1 MDRGPYP
8 AQARLPGLRGPLT
21 LESVLRDVITELSGA
36 ALSRLIQTRQ
46 ISCREAMQACLAPID
61 RFNPQFNAII
71 SRVDSAAL
79 FAQAD
84 DHDRQ
89 LAGGNS
95 RGWMHGFPIAVKD
108 LSASAGIV
116 TTQGSPLLR
125 SNVALQDDLMV
136 ARLKAA
142 GAIVIGKTNTP
153 EFGLGSQ
160 TYNTVFGTTRNAYNP
175 KRCAG
180 GSSGGAAV
188 ALALGMLPV
197 ADGSDMMGSLRN
209 PAAFNNVFGM
219 RPSQGRVPDGPRADL
234 WLNQLGTA
242 GPMART
248 VEDLALLLATQ
259 AGRDDRVPL
268 SISGSWPAAAPMD
281 WSLDLHKVRIGW
293 LGDLQGY
300 LPMESG
306 ILPLCEQALDRLAG
320 DGCVV
325 EHMAP
330 AFAPADVW
338 QCWLTW
344 RHWLVSASLREFAD
358 DPRKFAQLKP
368 EAQWEIEQ
376 GRTLSAR
383 DLSEASVAR
392 STFYRQL
399 LALFDSVDYL
409 ALPSAQVWPF
419 DADMHWPERIGPHV
433 MDSYHR
439 WMEVVIYATLAGLP
453 VVSVPVGFG
462 PDGLPMGMQLIG
474 RPHADAAVLRIAHA
488 HEARAADILARR
500 PSALQMC

>member
-1 MDRGPYP
+1 MDRGSHP

-21 LESVLRDVITELSGA
+21 TEPVLRDAINELSGA

-46 ISCREAMQACLAPID
+46 ISCREVMQACLAQID
-61 RFNPQFNAII
+61 RLNPQFNAVV

-79 FAQAD
+79 IAQAD

-89 LAGGNS
+89 LAAGNS

-125 SNVALQDDLMV
+125 NNVALQDDLMV

-160 TYNTVFGTTRNAYNP
+160 TYNTVFGTTRNAYDP
-175 KRCAG
+175 ERCAG

-188 ALALGMLPV
+188 ALALGMVPV
-197 ADGSDMMGSLRN
+197 SDGSDMMGSLRN

-219 RPSQGRVPDGPRADL
+219 RPSFGRVPDGPRADL

-259 AGRDDRVPL
+259 AGRDDRIPL
-268 SISGSWPAAAPMD
+268 SISGSWSAATAMD
-281 WSLDLHKVRIGW
+281 WSLDLHMVRIGW

-300 LPMESG
+300 LPMEPG

-325 EHMAP
+325 EHMA
-330 AFAPADVW
+330 AGFAPADVW

-344 RHWLVSASLREFAD
+344 RHWLVGASLREFAD
-358 DPRKFAQLKP
+358 DPHRFAQLKP
-368 EAQWEIEQ
+368 EAQWEIEHS
-376 GRTLSAR
+376 RMLSAR
-383 DLSEASVAR
+383 NLYEAGVTR
-392 STFYRQL
+392 STFYRQF
-399 LALFDSVDYL
+399 LALFDGVDYL

-419 DADMHWPERIGPHV
+419 DAGIHWPERIGAHA
-433 MDSYHR
+433 MDTYHR

-474 RPHADAAVLRIAHA
+474 RPHADAAVLRIARA
-488 HEARAADILARR
+488 YEARAADVLARR
-500 PSALQMC
+500 PPVLQMC